1 MIQKQASARGKTVK
15 VTFEMPADA
24 AQESLSVVGDFN
36 DWNAEKGKM
45 KLDKK
50 KGVWTKS
57 VSVKADNTYQFRY
70 YVDGREWRNDDGAD
84 RYVANE
90 FASENGV
97 LDV

>member
-1 MIQKQASARGKTVK
+1 MIQKQTSPRGKNVK
-15 VTFEMPADA
+15 VTFELPADA
-24 AQESLSVVGDFN
+24 AQESVAVVGDFN
-36 DWNAEKGKM
+36 DWSADKDKM

-50 KGVWTKS
+50 KGIWTKS
-57 VSVKADNTYQFRY
+57 VSLKPNNSYQFRY

-97 LDV
+97 IDV